1 MKNKDSFTL
10 MEILVTTFILSLII
24 ICAASIFY
32 LGDLNWRRD
41 SILLELQQEARI
53 AIDRMSRELRQAESS
68 SIIIGNEGKNISF
81 SIPDLSGGT
90 YDINYYLDI
99 NSNQIIREYPA
110 GTTQILG
117 NNVSSLNFSLSGD
130 TLIITLQVS
139 KNLRGNPLSFSLK
152 EKIKL
157 RN

>member
-10 MEILVTTFILSLII
+10 IEILVAIFILSLII
-24 ICAASIFY
+24 ICATSILY

-41 SILLELQQEARI
+41 SILLELQQKARI
-53 AIDRMSRELRQAESS
+53 AMDRMSRELRQAQGS
-68 SIIIGNEGKNISF
+68 SITISNEGKNISF
-81 SIPDLSGGT
+81 SIPDLLGGA

-117 NNVSSLNFSLSGD
+117 NNISSLNFSLSGD
-130 TLIITLQVS
+130 TLTITLQAS
-139 KNLRGNPLSFSLK
+139 KSLRGNPLSLSLK